1 LLKFIKEFGTYVE
14 ITGFNN
20 VKVRNPQTFLRTIG
34 EHKPHDADVQFFDAD
49 RIATWEHLYFAV
61 LNALT
66 VFANHE
72 NIAKSLAME
81 TLLFAA
87 AEKQIVKATA
97 LVGIKSDSQHI
108 AIVIIAKRSGILKT
122 TLTFVSKSIEG
133 KPNDS
138 VLELSENKVALVEKT
153 FGIKRI
159 ELETV
164 MEDKDLKKAL
174 VDLVVERMALST
186 TKR

>member
-1 LLKFIKEFGTYVE
+1 MLKFIKEFGTYIE
-14 ITGFNN
+14 ITGFSN
-20 VKVRNPQTFLRTIG
+20 VKVNNPQTFLRRIG
-34 EHKPHDADVQFFDAD
+34 ELKPSDTDVQFFNAD

-72 NIAKSLAME
+72 NISKSLAME

-97 LVGIKSDSQHI
+97 LVGIKPGSQSI
-108 AIVIIAKRSGILKT
+108 AVVIIAKRSGILKS
-122 TLTFVSKSIEG
+122 TLSIVSKSLER
-133 KPNDS
+133 KPNDR
-138 VLELSENKVALVEKT
+138 VLELSESKAALVEKT

-164 MEDKDLKKAL
+164 MKDNDVKKAL
-174 VDLVVERMALST
+174 VDLIVERMALST
-186 TKR
+186 TRR

>member
-20 VKVRNPQTFLRTIG
+20 VKVDNPQTFLRTIG
-34 EHKPHDADVQFFDAD
+34 QLKPPDTDVQFFNAD
-49 RIATWEHLYFAV
+49 HIATWEHLYFAV

-97 LVGIKSDSQHI
+97 LVGIKSDSQRI
-108 AIVIIAKRSGILKT
+108 AVVIIAKRSGILKS
-122 TLTFVSKSIEG
+122 TLSIVSKNLER

-138 VLELSENKVALVEKT
+138 VLELSESKAVLVEKT

-164 MEDKDLKKAL
+164 MKDNDVKKAL
-174 VDLVVERMALST
+174 VDLVVERMALSIT
-186 TKR
+186 RR

>member
-1 LLKFIKEFGTYVE
+1 
-14 ITGFNN
+14 
-20 VKVRNPQTFLRTIG
+20 
-34 EHKPHDADVQFFDAD
+34 
-49 RIATWEHLYFAV
+49 
-61 LNALT
+61 
-66 VFANHE
+66 
-72 NIAKSLAME
+72 ME

-122 TLTFVSKSIEG
+122 TLSFVSKTIEG